1 MTVIFPKNN
10 LPEPTQPW
18 AREVQKQLA
27 NVLASDA
34 ANEVNNAARD
44 NQLNSSLITLR
55 QTVSGVSTVAAAAA
69 AAASD
74 AAAAASDAA
83 AAASDANDAIDGLIG
98 LGSDNSGYT
107 IKVSNIISGG
117 VRDGVLNLSSGS
129 NSYVSLFNG
138 GVDIFGPG
146 DSGIR
151 VGNSGNG
158 GTQIQ
163 GSLSLLGGNIRA
175 PGITATQF
183 LQAEN
188 HAGGGTTTASI
199 NNNGTITRTSSSER
213 YKQDIENLSVDYH
226 ELLSLKP
233 KRFKLKEE
241 ALENPDARYYAGFI
255 AEDIDKTSL
264 KDFVAYKKMENGSV
278 VPDGVY
284 YGELTAALLQAIKHQ
299 DTLISALTER
309 ISVLENDKVE

>member
-18 AREVQKQLA
+18 AREIQKQLV

-55 QTVSGVSTVAAAAA
+55 QTVSSVKIAA
-69 AAASD
+69 D
-74 AAAAASDAA
+74 Q
-83 AAASDANDAIDGLIG
+83 ANDAIDGLTA
-98 LGSDNSGYT
+98 LASNNSDYT
-107 IKVSNIISGG
+107 ISADNIISGD
-117 VRDGVLNLSSGS
+117 VRGGVLTLSSGS

-138 GVDIFGPG
+138 GVDIFGP
-146 DSGIR
+146 SAGIR

-158 GTQIQ
+158 GTRIE

-188 HAGGGTTTASI
+188 HEGGGTTTASI